1 MGEWST
7 GTTIQSDVMFD
18 GLLGWEL
25 TSSSNSPEQGNW
37 GTVLAFQNGING
49 DFSLFNRI
57 ELTLATTGHFAGGY
71 KIAISANGVNKEIS
85 LPVNESISTWQ
96 SIVLDMADIPLNL
109 SQVDWIAVYGIG
121 GQSGVSQIH
130 LTDFSLLKSA
140 AIEFDSNTEND
151 FVFIS
156 SDASVSSDL
165 IVDNDN
171 YSDAGNVIFGEWS
184 TGTMISSTQYA
195 GLNGL
200 RLAANGSWGA
210 VLALQGDIS
219 DGVNIDNYDVDFSQ
233 HTNLRFKAASHGAFE
248 RYAVSIVS
256 KIGDGE
262 VAQEVGFTLAN
273 QADWNEIDIDL
284 AMYGVNLSHVSQIA
298 IFGVYQGGS
307 ASQSVYIT
315 DLVMYDTGKVVANS
329 KDSSDDKFVFFS
341 STGEDTDMVFDG
353 DDSANNG
360 NMTISEWSTGTTFN
374 SEVIYNGLSAFQLIR
389 GSASWGAVLALMGDI
404 YGDVQEYSIDVAQYK
419 TLNFK
424 IAAQGGFSEYT
435 LDFVV
440 DGAEHKIPLTV
451 NSNWRDVTIDLT
463 DVPLNLS
470 KLTQIAIFGV
480 GGGQGNSIYITDM
493 NFSQ

>member
-233 HTNLRFKAASHGAFE
+233 YTNLRFKAASQG
-248 RYAVSIVS
+248 RLSVTLCLSCLKSVTVKWPKKLDLPWQI
-256 KIGDGE
+256 KLIG
-262 VAQEVGFTLAN
+262 T
-273 QADWNEIDIDL
+273 
-284 AMYGVNLSHVSQIA
+284 
-298 IFGVYQGGS
+298 
-307 ASQSVYIT
+307 
-315 DLVMYDTGKVVANS
+315 K
-329 KDSSDDKFVFFS
+329 
-341 STGEDTDMVFDG
+341 
-353 DDSANNG
+353 
-360 NMTISEWSTGTTFN
+360 
-374 SEVIYNGLSAFQLIR
+374 LI
-389 GSASWGAVLALMGDI
+389 LI
-404 YGDVQEYSIDVAQYK
+404 
-419 TLNFK
+419 
-424 IAAQGGFSEYT
+424 
-435 LDFVV
+435 
-440 DGAEHKIPLTV
+440 
-451 NSNWRDVTIDLT
+451 
-463 DVPLNLS
+463 
-470 KLTQIAIFGV
+470 
-480 GGGQGNSIYITDM
+480 
-493 NFSQ
+493 